1 MSEFDYKETRPARSD
16 LFSLK
21 PVGLGTSGV
30 ESLES
35 YTCRL
40 ARLHGVARHSI
51 EKFVNQQGDA
61 IYLNCS
67 GPPRLDS
74 PTEPALRFASRLAEL
89 TRQPLVAAL
98 GLGRFANR
106 LSTMHTLR
114 RYRAWCGDCF
124 CDARKASAP
133 AHLPLVWSLV
143 EYQRCL
149 VHQQVLET
157 QCRSCLRPAVAS
169 NSWSRDIDH
178 CPWCNCDLA
187 TRRKGGAPSRVHL
200 TRRRDAEL
208 DMFTSVVLGEFVAK
222 ASTSVLPAHAPDIGR
237 MVGSAIERDVASCP
251 AHIAKVA
258 GLSVPTLHTIMSGR
272 NNPSLVVIL
281 RLAAATDVSMAGLF
295 YPEFWQEGVRG
306 AAPPAL
312 SEAPRLRNN
321 RQHDWAQIRRDTS
334 AALTQGDAI
343 SLQRMARRLGLDQSY
358 FAERI
363 GDMRQAILE
372 RGKVTREA
380 ERKAKLVELTE
391 MVRQAGEALRSQGV
405 RVTARAIGKA
415 LARPTGSPYMRQA
428 LKLAMA

>member
-1 MSEFDYKETRPARSD
+1 MSEFDYKETRPARSA

-40 ARLHGVARHSI
+40 ARLHGVARHSL
-51 EKFVNQQGDA
+51 EKFVNKQGDA
-61 IYLNCS
+61 VYLNCS

-74 PTEPALRFASRLAEL
+74 PTEPAMRFAVRLAEL
-89 TRQPLVAAL
+89 TRQPFVAAL

-106 LSTMHTLR
+106 MSTMHTLR

-124 CDARKASAP
+124 CDAREASVP
-133 AHLPLVWSLV
+133 AHLPLVWSLA

-149 VHQQVLET
+149 VHQQVLEAE
-157 QCRSCLRPAVAS
+157 CRACRRRTVAS

-187 TRRKGGAPSRVHL
+187 RRRKGGTPSFVHL
-200 TRRRDAEL
+200 ARCWDAEL
-208 DMFTSVVLGEFVAK
+208 DMFTAVVLGEFAAQ
-222 ASTSVLPAHAPDIGR
+222 ASTSMMPADAPDIGR
-237 MVGSAIERDVASCP
+237 VVRSATERDVASCP
-251 AHIAKVA
+251 AHLARAA
-258 GLSVPTLHTIMSGR
+258 GLSVTTLHTIVNR
-272 NNPSLVVIL
+272 RTNPSMAVLL
-281 RLAAATDVSMAGLF
+281 RLAAVADVSMAGIF

-321 RQHDWAQIRRDTS
+321 RQHDWAQIRRETA
-334 AALTQGDAI
+334 AALGQGEAI
-343 SLQRMARRLGLDQSY
+343 SLQRVARRLGLDQSY
-358 FAERI
+358 FADRI
-363 GDMRQAILE
+363 GDMRQTILE
-372 RGKVTREA
+372 RGKETREA

-391 MVRQAGEALRSQGV
+391 MVRQASEALHGRGV

-428 LKLAMA
+428 LKLARA